1 MFSALCLAPVA
12 AMLDAKTAWRLDRTS
27 RRVVVCWDEI
37 GTRMRCRTPSAVGAG
52 LSGSR
57 FWTVRGALALIDDAA
72 ATPFHT
78 KANLLR
84 YFFRYA
90 LTPQQL
96 YDVGCKAHHV
106 ATMRLAL
113 RLSRMRRVKLLENK
127 AIF

>member
-1 MFSALCLAPVA
+1 MFNALCLPPVA
-12 AMLDAKTAWRLDRTS
+12 AMLDAKSAWRLERTS

-37 GTRMRCRTPSAVGAG
+37 GVRMRCRTPRAVGAG
-52 LSGSR
+52 LSASR
-57 FWTVRGALALIDDAA
+57 FWTVRGALALLDDAA

-90 LTPQQL
+90 LTSQQL
-96 YDVGCKAHHV
+96 YDVGCKAHHI

-113 RLSRMRRVKLLENK
+113 RLSRMRRMKVLKNK